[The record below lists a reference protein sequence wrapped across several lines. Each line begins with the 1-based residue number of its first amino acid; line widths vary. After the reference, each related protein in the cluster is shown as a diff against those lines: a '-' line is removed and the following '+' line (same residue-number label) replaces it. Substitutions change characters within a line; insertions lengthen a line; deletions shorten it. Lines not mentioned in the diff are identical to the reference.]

1 MATISIEK
9 NNIPLKA
16 YLRADPHSQH
26 FKFKETY
33 KELVTH
39 NMFWGTSA
47 NPKSIY
53 LDYSEI
59 DSRSIQ
65 ISEGISANTATWEKT
80 QSQCDEWIDENI
92 YHPNASKLFVIEGY
106 AGCGKTTFIN
116 HLIRTYKEPENY
128 ILIDIGKS
136 WSYPKEPFMFFNET
150 RGTLDRLLD
159 GILKKP
165 TRMVRRI
172 WDTFF
177 DMTRDLNRENT
188 NEDVV
193 PVIRHIRKIK
203 EKSKPRRF
211 KDNVLDYLQ
220 DYFSDWQFQYSQ
232 DNPIVWHS
240 RGQTQIV
247 IMLIILLKS
256 AELIVENKENTATK
270 TFSLIFDNL
279 DIITNPA
286 IPAENVL
293 LLCDV
298 INRYINFKEA
308 YYVRTNHNLPDFL
321 ILITVRKVLFAHITS
336 HLPDLEMGIPYDMN
350 HVMTVDISNLY
361 SSQSI
366 LSHRISF
373 WLDHIDDQK
382 TIEKFSQIKKL
393 ISVQGTN
400 SAIYT
405 ENMSDYDPKNRINLD
420 ELVNHNYRA
429 FSNVLSALLEDP
441 DYNNILMRDYQ
452 SPSTENWQKVAS
464 IVFSLSLLYRN
475 KSVWTHMGFGCNS
488 FSLVDYP
495 STLNRLILNYLYAAK
510 QGQNLRRYSA
520 DRPDILTNAN
530 VPLTDLLNTFRKV
543 KFMPVETKLTEE
555 DLDGKYHSSTLET
568 ANLVLERLANM
579 CARMPSSSADSL
591 GYDTDDDELWRR
603 PIYFTGGLRLNH
615 TAANH
620 KELQDHF
627 KKCLEENTAN
637 QITFSI
643 TDEGF
648 TLINDIVAEFEFYS
662 ARYCRI
668 NSPNSPFPSP
678 KPLHQ
683 AVSEQDIDILIRP
696 VYEAVERCCKRNIV
710 LKDQYMEQYQVSL
723 DKYLIQYFHPRTKPR
738 IDRRASHERLVKK
751 SFRPQLHI
759 VRVIYAHI
767 WYFSKIKDFFAESDL
782 PKKNIMCRHLTQ
794 WIAKYLVLY
803 NTYFRDLLEDTICK
817 ADNNVYNDLIK
828 LKDQQMQQYTIKTGG
843 KNISIGRKPN
853 PRS

>member
-1 MATISIEK
+1 MATINIQK
-9 NNIPLKA
+9 DDIPLKA

-26 FKFKETY
+26 FKFRGTCE
-33 KELVTH
+33 ELVTH
-39 NMFWGTSA
+39 NMFWGTPA
-47 NPKSIY
+47 HPTKIY
-53 LDYSEI
+53 LDYSEL
-59 DSRSIQ
+59 DSRCIQ
-65 ISEGISANTATWEKT
+65 ISEGISANTASWEKA
-80 QSQCDEWIDENI
+80 QHQCDEWIDENI
-92 YHPNASKLFVIEGY
+92 YHPSESKLFVIEGY

-116 HLIRTYKEPENY
+116 HLIQTYKRPENH

-136 WSYPKEPFMFFNET
+136 WSYPKEPSMFFNET
-150 RGTLDRLLD
+150 RGALDRLLD
-159 GILKKP
+159 NISKKP
-165 TRMVRRI
+165 MRTARRI
-172 WDTFF
+172 WDIFF
-177 DMTRDLNRENT
+177 DMARDLNKENT
-188 NEDVV
+188 NGDIV
-193 PVIRHIRKIK
+193 PVIRHIRKVK
-203 EKSKPRRF
+203 ENSKPRKF

-220 DYFSDWQFQYSQ
+220 DHFSDWQSQYSQ
-232 DNPIVWHS
+232 DKSIVWHS
-240 RGQTQIV
+240 RGQTQII

-256 AELIVENKENTATK
+256 AELTMENKENPEHQ

-298 INRYINFKEA
+298 INRYIKFKEA
-308 YYVRTNHNLPDFL
+308 YYARTNRNLSDFL
-321 ILITVRKVLFAHITS
+321 ILINVRKVLFAHITS
-336 HLPDLEMGIPYDMN
+336 HLPDLEMDTSYDMS

-366 LSHRISF
+366 LSHRISY
-373 WLDHIDDQK
+373 WLDHMDDQK
-382 TIEKFSQIKKL
+382 TIEKFTQIKKL
-393 ISVQGTN
+393 ISVQGSN
-400 SAIYT
+400 SAIYD
-405 ENMSDYDPKNRINLD
+405 ESMSDYDPKSLINLE

-464 IVFSLSLLYRN
+464 LVFSLSLLYRN
-475 KSVWTHMGFGCNS
+475 KSVWTHMGFGCNN

-510 QGQNLRRYSA
+510 QGQNLRKYSA
-520 DRPDILTNAN
+520 DRPDILTNAS
-530 VPLTDLLNTFRKV
+530 VPMTDLLDTFSKV
-543 KFMPVETKLTEE
+543 KFMPVETKLTEK
-555 DLDGKYHSSTLET
+555 DLDEKYRISALET
-568 ANLVLERLANM
+568 ADLVLERLANM
-579 CARMPSSSADSL
+579 CARMPSSSTDSY
-591 GYDTDDDELWRR
+591 GYDADDDELWRR
-603 PIYFTGGLRLNH
+603 PLYFTGGLKLNH

-648 TLINDIVAEFEFYS
+648 TLISDIVAEFEFYS

-668 NSPNSPFPSP
+668 NSPNSPLPSP

-683 AVSEQDIDILIRP
+683 AVSAQDIDILIKP
-696 VYEAVERCCKRNIV
+696 VYEAVKRCCKRNLV

-723 DKYLIQYFHPRTKPR
+723 DKYLTQYFHPRTKPR
-738 IDRRASHERLVKK
+738 VNRGASHERLGEK

-767 WYFSKIKDFFAESDL
+767 WYFSKVKDFFAESEL
-782 PKKNIMCRHLTQ
+782 PQKITMCMHLTQ
-794 WIAKYLVLY
+794 WITDYLVLY
-803 NTYFRDLLEDTICK
+803 DTYFRELLKDTICK
-817 ADNNVYNDLIK
+817 ADNNVYSDLIK
-828 LKDQQMQQYTIKTGG
+828 LKEQQMKQYGSDGGG